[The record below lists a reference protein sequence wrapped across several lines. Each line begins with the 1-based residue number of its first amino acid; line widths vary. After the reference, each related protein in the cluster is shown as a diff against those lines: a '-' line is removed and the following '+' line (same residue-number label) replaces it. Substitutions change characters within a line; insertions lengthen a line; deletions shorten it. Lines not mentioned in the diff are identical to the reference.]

1 MCASMNLRYKLL
13 RDISKLSSGPAVAK
27 RGEFGSLVFRK
38 EVFEKMLPK
47 HVATHLI
54 DAKEGRGKL
63 NPNHAGI
70 IAHAMQQWASSHGA
84 AYFCHWFQ
92 PMTGL
97 AAEKQ
102 DAFLEWS
109 SKGEPIETLSGKQ
122 LMRGEP
128 DASSFP
134 SGGLR
139 STYQARGYTTW
150 DPTSDPFLW
159 EIGSSRILCLPSIF
173 FSWTGKALDMKIPLM
188 RSEAKLKRE
197 VMRLLALFDIQAENA
212 YVTLGCEQEYFLID
226 RSYFLARPDLMMA
239 GRTVWGAAPPKGQ
252 ELEDHYFGTLK
263 ERVAAFMT
271 DLEHRAW
278 ALGIPLKTRHCEVA
292 PGQFEAA
299 PIFEK
304 ISVGVDHNIL
314 LMELM
319 RQVATRHHLACL
331 LHEKPFAGINGS
343 GKHCN
348 WSVATDTG
356 KNLLDPQAFQ
366 DHHLPFLAMLCA
378 VLKAVHSHA
387 AMIRASIATAGNDH
401 RLGGHEA
408 PPPIISVYLGQALE
422 KYLDRIEQGHTH
434 ETKVGQSVDLGIL
447 ALPELLLDETDRNRT
462 SPFPFTGTKF
472 EFRAVGSSQNPALP
486 LTVINSI
493 VAESLGQLIDQI
505 EKEVMKKKGSAKAAL
520 DCICQVL
527 KETRPIRFSG
537 DNYSQE
543 WRKEAKRR
551 HLPMIEKSIHAFDAF
566 MAPSALKA
574 FEGVFS
580 KDELHARVEIMKERY
595 CKMLHIEARLL
606 LEAAQTQILPA
617 ALTCQKNYAEGIKGI
632 TPSTHQKTHLKKI
645 TEHIEGMIA
654 KRDALEKC
662 RLKALSLA
670 LDPQMLLMGEKGRM
684 LCHALREEIDAL
696 EQLIDDALW
705 PSPKYREMLY
715 IL

>member
-1 MCASMNLRYKLL
+1 MNLRYKLL
-13 RDISKLSSGPAVAK
+13 RDISKRGASPQVAK
-27 RGEFGSLVFRK
+27 REEFGHLVFRK
-38 EVFEKMLPK
+38 DVFEKMLPK
-47 HVATHLI
+47 HVAANLI
-54 DAKEGRGKL
+54 DAQEGRAKL
-63 NPNHAGI
+63 NPNHAGM
-70 IAHAMQQWASSHGA
+70 IAHAMQSWATSHGA
-84 AYFCHWFQ
+84 SHYCHWFQ

-102 DAFLEWS
+102 DAFLEWGK
-109 SKGEPIETLSGKQ
+109 KGEPIETLTGKQ
-122 LMRGEP
+122 LMRGEA

-139 STYQARGYTTW
+139 NTYEARGYTTW
-150 DPTSDPFLW
+150 DPTSNPFLW
-159 EIGSSRILCLPSIF
+159 EIGSSRVLCLPSIF

-188 RSEAKLKRE
+188 RSEAKIKRE
-197 VMRLLALFDIQAENA
+197 VMRLCALFNIEAENA

-226 RSYFLARPDLMMA
+226 RSYFLARPDLMVA
-239 GRTVWGAAPPKGQ
+239 GRTVWGVAPSKGQ
-252 ELEDHYFGTLK
+252 ELEDHYFGSLK

-304 ISVGVDHNIL
+304 VAVGVDHNIL

-331 LHEKPFAGINGS
+331 MHEKPFAGINGS

-356 KNLLDPQAFQ
+356 KNLLDPQAFHDQ
-366 DHHLPFLAMLCA
+366 HLPFLVMLCS
-378 VLKAVHSHA
+378 VLKAVHAHA

-422 KYLDRIEQGHTH
+422 KYLDRIQQGHAH
-434 ETKVGQSVDLGIL
+434 HAKDGASVDLGIL

-486 LTVINSI
+486 VTVINSI
-493 VAESLGQLIDQI
+493 VGESLGALIDAI
-505 EKEVMKKKGSAKAAL
+505 EKEVMKKKTAVKAAL
-520 DCICQVL
+520 DVVCRSL
-527 KETRPIRFSG
+527 KETRDIRFSG
-537 DNYSQE
+537 DNYSAQ

-551 HLPMIEKSIHAFDAF
+551 HLPMIDKSIYAFDAF
-566 MAPSALKA
+566 MTPSALKA
-574 FEGVFS
+574 FESVFS
-580 KDELHARVEIMKERY
+580 KEELHARVEIMKERY
-595 CKMLHIEARLL
+595 CKMLSIEARLL
-606 LEAAQTQILPA
+606 LDTAQTQILPA
-617 ALTCQKNYAEGIKGI
+617 AMACQKNCAEGIKGI
-632 TPSTHQKTHLKKI
+632 TPATQQKAHLKKI
-645 TEHIEGMIA
+645 THHIERMMS
-654 KRDALEKC
+654 KREELEKC
-662 RLKALSLA
+662 RTKALSLS
-670 LDPQMLLMGEKGRM
+670 LDAQMLLLGERGAE
-684 LCHALREEIDAL
+684 LCRLLREEIDTL
-696 EQLIDDALW
+696 EKLIDDALW

>member
-1 MCASMNLRYKLL
+1 MHVS
-13 RDISKLSSGPAVAK
+13 VAK
-27 RGEFGSLVFRK
+27 REEFGHLTFHAG
-38 EVFEKMLPK
+38 VFEKMLPK
-47 HVATHLI
+47 HVLTNLV

-63 NPNHAGI
+63 NPNHTGI
-70 IAHAMQQWASSHGA
+70 IAHAMQQWAIDHGA
-84 AYFCHWFQ
+84 SHYCHWFQ

-102 DAFLEWS
+102 DAFLEWGP
-109 SKGEPIETLSGKQ
+109 KMQPIETLTGKQ

-139 STYQARGYTTW
+139 TTYQARGYTTW
-150 DPTSDPFLW
+150 DPTSTPFIW

-188 RSEAKLKRE
+188 RSEDKLKRE
-197 VMRLLALFDIQAENA
+197 VMRLLALFNIPAENV
-212 YVTLGCEQEYFLID
+212 YVTLGCEQEYFLVD
-226 RSYFLARPDLMMA
+226 QAYFLARPDLLMA

-263 ERVAAFMT
+263 ERVAAYMT
-271 DLEHRAW
+271 DVERRAW

-299 PIFEK
+299 PIFER
-304 ISVGVDHNIL
+304 ISIGVDHNIL

-331 LHEKPFAGINGS
+331 MHEKPFAGINGS

-356 KNLLDPQAFQ
+356 KNLLDPQAFPDQ
-366 DHHLPFLAMLCA
+366 HLPFLVMLCA
-378 VLKAVHSHA
+378 VLKAVHTHA
-387 AMIRASIATAGNDH
+387 AIIRASIATAGNDH

-408 PPPIISVYLGQALE
+408 PPPIISVYLGQAME
-422 KYLDRIEQGHTH
+422 KYLDRIEQGHKH
-434 ETKVGQSVDLGIL
+434 QAQEGRGLDLGIL
-447 ALPELLLDETDRNRT
+447 AMPEILLDETDRNRT

-493 VAESLGQLIDQI
+493 VAEALGQVVDAI
-505 EKEVMKKKGSAKAAL
+505 EKEAMKKKDPLKAAL
-520 DCICQVL
+520 DVVCRLL
-527 KETRPIRFSG
+527 KETRDIRFSG
-537 DNYSQE
+537 DNYSAE

-551 HLPMIEKSIHAFDAF
+551 RLPMIEKSIYAFDAF
-566 MAPSALKA
+566 LTPSSLKA

-580 KDELHARVEIMKERY
+580 KEELHARVEIMKERY
-595 CKMLHIEARLL
+595 CKILNIETRLL
-606 LEAAQTQILPA
+606 LDGAQTRILPA
-617 ALTCQKNYAEGIKGI
+617 AIAYQKQCAEASLTPRQKAY
-632 TPSTHQKTHLKKI
+632 LKKI
-645 TEHIEGMIA
+645 AAHADRMMA
-654 KRDALEKC
+654 KTDELEKC
-662 RLKALSLA
+662 RTKALSLE
-670 LDPQMLLMGEKGRM
+670 LDPQMLLFGERVTQ
-684 LCHALREEIDAL
+684 LSRELRKEIDAL
-696 EQLIDDALW
+696 ELLVDDALW
-705 PSPKYREMLY
+705 PSPKYSEMLF